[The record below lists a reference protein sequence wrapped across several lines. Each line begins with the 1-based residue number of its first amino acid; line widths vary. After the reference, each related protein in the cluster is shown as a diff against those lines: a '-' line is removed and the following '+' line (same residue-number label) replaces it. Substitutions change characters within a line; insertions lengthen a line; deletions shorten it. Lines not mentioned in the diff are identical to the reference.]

1 MKREALTTV
10 LIFIWALMFTHL
22 VRAATIA
29 EFIGPYDPS
38 LIYWAAGFSVL
49 GGLLRTILSL
59 QGDER
64 VIVQKVKEWLWNI
77 VNGFIAGMVA
87 FFAVQALRSMGYAVP
102 IELRFGAVVAAGWGG
117 IAAIHWMRDTFKAW
131 VGAKLPSVYVDGYKP
146 KDKP

>member
-1 MKREALTTV
+1 MKREALTTA
-10 LIFIWALMFTHL
+10 LIFIWALLFTHL

-29 EFIGPYDPS
+29 EFVGPYDPS

-59 QGDER
+59 QGDGR
-64 VIVQKVKEWLWNI
+64 VIVEKAKEWVWNI

-87 FFAVQALRSMGYAVP
+87 FFGVQAMRSMGYAVP

-117 IAAIHWMRDTFKAW
+117 IAALVWMRETAKTW
-131 VGAKLPSVYVDGYKP
+131 VGSKVPSIYANGSKP
-146 KDKP
+146 EDKP